1 MPKVMGHILLLKRTN
16 ENTESSLWCVM
27 FWSDLGPEVGYEAIG
42 ICDASLP
49 TVAVFAKASEQDTPK
64 AAVEE
69 TGESLRSE
77 TENIAAEAPAATEVS
92 APVLTSPPASSDDY
106 GKGVVFYVRDKVV
119 VGMLLWN
126 IFNRMSIAR
135 QVLKDGAKNEDLYEV
150 AKLFDI
156 YDTMAE
162 QESAS
167 S

>member
-1 MPKVMGHILLLKRTN
+1 MGSGRLAG
-16 ENTESSLWCVM
+16 ENMTGAAKPYWHQSM
-27 FWSDLGPEVGYEAIG
+27 FWSDLGPDVGYEAIG
-42 ICDASLP
+42 ICDSSLP
-49 TVAVFAKASEQDTPK
+49 TVAVFAKGTEQDTPK
-64 AAVEE
+64 AVVEE

-77 TENIAAEAPAATEVS
+77 TENSAAEAPVAAGVS
-92 APVLTSPPASSDDY
+92 APVVESPSSSEDY

-162 QESAS
+162 EENASAS